1 MKIIKKVVLI
11 LVIIGTIFIVV
22 MSINSFWNW
31 VYRECS
37 RWERYEIESKQRDDE
52 QDKATR
58 IAYYQSLLA
67 TPYGR
72 QVYAD
77 MLRRARELDALVKV
91 DKGYAIAVLLLDDFM
106 RETRRLC
113 GITNEMPVI
122 EAEQIIAQ
130 ASKVEV
136 AEPDHPPEF
145 RV

>member
-1 MKIIKKVVLI
+1 M
-11 LVIIGTIFIVV
+11 
-22 MSINSFWNW
+22 NW
-31 VYRECS
+31 
-37 RWERYEIESKQRDDE
+37 YEIESKQRDDE

-72 QVYAD
+72 QMYAD

-91 DKGYAIAVLLLDDFM
+91 DKGYAIAGLLLDDFM